1 MTEQQQP
8 ANLSVNDFDLWKHLK
23 ESSALELTIPDPQL
37 AETIKKFYPPNE
49 GLIK

>member
-8 ANLSVNDFDLWKHLK
+8 ANSSVKDFDLWKHLK
-23 ESSALELTIPDPQL
+23 ESSALELTIPDPEL
-37 AETIKKFYPPNE
+37 AETIKKFCPPKE

>member
-8 ANLSVNDFDLWKHLK
+8 ANSSVKDFDLWKHLK
-23 ESSALELTIPDPQL
+23 ESSALELTIPDPEL
-37 AETIKKFYPPNE
+37 AETIKKFCPLKE